1 MVNVI
6 ELNNLKW
13 EAKSIEKTY
22 DKITEYVNEFETES
36 TNFLKKVLSLD
47 KCGGKLS
54 LEGVTLIDND
64 QEEVEISEIILNEE
78 GKIRLIDPNGMQYC
92 VALFSLGQIND
103 LCQFIKNII
112 KDWIEEGMK
121 NP

>member
-1 MVNVI
+1 MVNII

-36 TNFLKKVLSLD
+36 TNFLKDVLSLD
-47 KCGGKLS
+47 RCKGKLA
-54 LEGVTLIDND
+54 LEGVILIDND

-103 LCQFIKNII
+103 LCQTIKGII
-112 KDWIEEGMK
+112 KGWIEEGIK
-121 NP
+121 S